1 MPTFTYRALS
11 PDGEIV
17 DGAAEAAT
25 AEGVTDRILS
35 LGLIPIDDQ
44 APQAVAKSARMGWR
58 SRPSGEDVTVFS
70 RDLALLLRTGVRINE
85 ALELLAGDD
94 ELGRMRAVTAELL
107 SAVLS
112 GQSFHGALEARPD
125 VFPSLY
131 CALVK
136 VGEATSMLPSILD
149 AIAAERTRAET
160 LRRKLVDA
168 LRYPAFL
175 LAGAG
180 AVLVFFLTF
189 VLPQFASVFA
199 DFNAKPDPVLATFLG
214 LSAFLRGNEAALGIG
229 AAALALLV
237 GFGVQNR
244 SVRAY
249 LMGGVARLPGIGG
262 AIEYHRAILFCR
274 NLGLLLS
281 GGVTLSP
288 ALRILVEVMSAT
300 GKAGAWSDI
309 VDDVRQGGKLS
320 DALLT
325 ANLLPS
331 MAVRTLRL
339 GEDSDQLP
347 MLAGRV
353 ADYYETKLGRA
364 VDRIVGIVGPAAI
377 VVISTVVGGLIVSV
391 MTALLSVNQMVE

>member
-1 MPTFTYRALS
+1 MPTFTYRALT
-11 PDGEIV
+11 PNGEIV
-17 DGAAEAAT
+17 DGALEAAT

-35 LGLIPIDDQ
+35 LGLIPIDDE
-44 APQAVAKSARMGWR
+44 APQAAAKSASFNWGGKPRD
-58 SRPSGEDVTVFS
+58 EDVTVFS

-85 ALELLAGDD
+85 ALELMGG

-112 GQSFHGALEARPD
+112 GHSFREALEARPD
-125 VFPSLY
+125 VFPALY
-131 CALVK
+131 CALVN
-136 VGEATSMLPSILD
+136 VGETTSMLPSILE
-149 AIAAERTRAET
+149 AIAVERTRAET
-160 LRRKLVDA
+160 LRRKLTDA

-175 LAGAG
+175 LCGAG

-189 VLPQFASVFA
+189 VLPQFAAVFA

-214 LSAFLRGNEAALGIG
+214 LSAFLRANGVAIAIG
-229 AAALALLV
+229 AAASVLV
-237 GFGVQNR
+237 IGFGLRNP
-244 SVRAY
+244 SARAY
-249 LMGGVARLPGIGG
+249 LVGQVARLPGIGS
-262 AIEYHRAILFCR
+262 AVEYHRTILFCR

-281 GGVTLSP
+281 GGVTLSA
-288 ALRILVEVMSAT
+288 ALRILVDVMAASGNAT
-300 GKAGAWSDI
+300 LWSDI
-309 VDDVRQGGKLS
+309 VDSVRRGGKLS
-320 DALLT
+320 EALFEVD
-325 ANLLPS
+325 LLPQ

-347 MLAGRV
+347 MLAARV

-377 VVISTVVGGLIVSV
+377 VVISTIVGGLIVSV